1 MLDRLLALLL
11 KLVIT
16 GLIACVCAVCVVMAY
31 TGFMYLVRIHVKEA
45 AWMLGL
51 AAVSGVVAYLLGSR
65 RADLADL

>member
-1 MLDRLLALLL
+1 MLDRVLAVLL

-16 GLIACVCAVCVVMAY
+16 GLIAGVCAVCVVMAY
-31 TGFMYLVRIHVKEA
+31 TGFMNLVRIHVKEA

-51 AAVSGVVAYLLGSR
+51 AIATGIVAYLLGTR